1 VADLDRRHPGSRLPS
16 LSVSRQDSGDP
27 WGGWRRRVGLNS
39 FWLLAARLG
48 PQALG
53 LLFTAALARA
63 LGEAGLGQFAFISAV
78 LFIGNAVTTFGLD
91 TLLIREVAGAR
102 ATMAGTEERGYA
114 TRATMGTAVAQ
125 TISAALL
132 IQLALSAVFIAG
144 LWLLAPRLPNQT
156 AATLPALRV
165 AALALFPL
173 ALATVDSA
181 LLRAHERM
189 AHFLAFSLATAAALA
204 LGGLALLA
212 GGGGLPTAAVV
223 FLVAQ
228 VVGAAVA
235 AGLARRALPGVRRW
249 AWPAA
254 LVVGQALRLGA
265 GLALLMALSLLY
277 QRSGVLLLSLLDGDA
292 AAGAYS
298 AAARVIEALKA
309 LPAAFFGA
317 MFPIL
322 AAGRH
327 QPAAGRA
334 YRRAFAALLVVSGL
348 LAATAGLLAR
358 PILGLLFGPGFEA
371 AVPALRIMVWSLPP
385 TIVAFKLSLDLVVAG
400 RERAAAAAVALTLL
414 IGGGL
419 TAWLIGRWSL
429 SGAAVGLVVGEV
441 VQVIVLKTSGVCG
454 KPLRSGA
461 GQ

>member
-1 VADLDRRHPGSRLPS
+1 MGGQQYVRQGEPGSRSPVRS
-16 LSVSRQDSGDP
+16 NPD
-27 WGGWRRRVGLNS
+27 GWLQRIGLNS

-48 PQALG
+48 AQALG

-102 ATMAGTEERGYA
+102 STAHGVPEGRYA
-114 TRATMGTAVAQ
+114 THPAAITAVAQ

-132 IQLALSAVFIAG
+132 IQLALSALFVSG
-144 LWLLAPRLPNQT
+144 LWLVAPRLPNQT
-156 AATLPALRV
+156 PETLAALRV

-173 ALATVDSA
+173 AFATVDSA
-181 LLRAHERM
+181 LLRTHERM
-189 AHFLAFSLATAAALA
+189 AFYFVFSLATAAALA

-212 GGGGLPTAAVV
+212 SGGGLTTAAAV

-228 VVGAAVA
+228 VLGAAVA

-249 AWPAA
+249 ARPAA
-254 LVVGQALRLGA
+254 PVVARALRLGA

-322 AAGRH
+322 AARRE
-327 QPAAGRA
+327 PAADRA
-334 YRRAFAALLVVSGL
+334 YRRAYAALVVASWL
-348 LAATAGLLAR
+348 LAATAALLAR
-358 PILGLLFGPGFEA
+358 PILALLFGPGFDTA
-371 AVPALRIMVWSLPP
+371 APALRIMVWSLPP
-385 TIVAFKLSLDLVVAG
+385 TVVAFKLSLDLVVAG

-419 TAWLIGRWSL
+419 TAWLIGRLSL
-429 SGAAVGLVVGEV
+429 SGAALGLVVGEV
-441 VQVIVLKTSGVCG
+441 AQVIILKTSEVCG
-454 KPLRSGA
+454 RPPRSGA
-461 GQ
+461 NV